1 MGKNYC
7 GELYSHTHI
16 YIYTLYIYISV
27 NIGPGPIFFIFIF
40 WDIMEQP
47 PNSPW
52 RFSSLGK
59 SWNNW
64 RFSSHVWWHQR
75 VWFPNGSLF
84 TENSWGTSFWER
96 LFPECVARVPVSLWG
111 SGGWGCV
118 RSTLRNRSQ
127 LLATVSNRSQLPATV
142 CNRPQPP
149 ANVRTRS
156 LVPMASSAAGVTFG
170 GFTCPVQ
177 TYLFFL
183 RGRRNIFA
191 TFSED
196 EFQSSWQVQHF
207 GDLHRHFAWQ
217 AQHFRGVAL
226 RVFCESHCQ
235 GCLKWWQSA
244 STVAGVAFCEMRWK
258 LMEASH
264 ETSILR

>member
-1 MGKNYC
+1 MVFLGISDLAPIRCGGWQRPDETFARAGSRPRVTWPNDSNGGFLSHGRYPVPQIIPSYFFYCIAWYRLFIGRWGKIIRVNYI
-7 GELYSHTHI
+7 HTHI
-16 YIYTLYIYISV
+16 YTLYNIYISV

-75 VWFPNGSLF
+75 VVSQWKFVHWKFMRHIFLGK
-84 TENSWGTSFWER
+84 T
-96 LFPECVARVPVSLWG
+96 FPECVARVPVSLWG

-177 TYLFFL
+177 TYLFF
-183 RGRRNIFA
+183 
-191 TFSED
+191 T
-196 EFQSSWQVQHF
+196 W
-207 GDLHRHFAWQ
+207 
-217 AQHFRGVAL
+217 
-226 RVFCESHCQ
+226 
-235 GCLKWWQSA
+235 
-244 STVAGVAFCEMRWK
+244 
-258 LMEASH
+258 
-264 ETSILR
+264 